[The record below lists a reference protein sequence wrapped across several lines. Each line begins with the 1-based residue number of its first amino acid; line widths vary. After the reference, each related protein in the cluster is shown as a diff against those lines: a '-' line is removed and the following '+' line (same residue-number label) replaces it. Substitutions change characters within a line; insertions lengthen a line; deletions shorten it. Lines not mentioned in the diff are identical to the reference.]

1 MNNNRP
7 CVARKKS
14 ERQMNTTGSRPTFDF
29 DSWAKLARKD
39 PQAFELERKLLIERA
54 IMRAPADKQ
63 QRLRCLQ
70 WKLDQI
76 RNLASSPMSAC
87 LQINRLLWEH
97 ICSEHG
103 LLQCL
108 QQLQSGKYPDSRS
121 QTKAKILPFQARA
134 SARLPPPDE

>member
-1 MNNNRP
+1 ME
-7 CVARKKS
+7 KS
-14 ERQMNTTGSRPTFDF
+14 NHRPTFDF
-29 DSWAKLARKD
+29 NAWAKLARKN

-76 RNLASSPMSAC
+76 RNLASSPMAAC

-97 ICSEHG
+97 IVSEHG
-103 LLQCL
+103 LLHCL
-108 QQLQSGKYPDSRS
+108 QRLQSGKHPGNGDSA
-121 QTKAKILPFQARA
+121 TAEILPFQGRVPT
-134 SARLPPPDE
+134 SLPPSDE

>member
-1 MNNNRP
+1 MDTSG
-7 CVARKKS
+7 K
-14 ERQMNTTGSRPTFDF
+14 RPTFDF
-29 DSWAKLARKD
+29 DAWEKLARKD

-54 IMRAPADKQ
+54 IMRAPAEKQ

-76 RNLASSPMSAC
+76 RDLASSPMSAC

-103 LLQCL
+103 LLHCL
-108 QQLQSGKYPDSRS
+108 QRLQSGKHPDSRS
-121 QTKAKILPFQARA
+121 QTMAKIIPFQDRA
-134 SARLPPPDE
+134 SARLPPSDE